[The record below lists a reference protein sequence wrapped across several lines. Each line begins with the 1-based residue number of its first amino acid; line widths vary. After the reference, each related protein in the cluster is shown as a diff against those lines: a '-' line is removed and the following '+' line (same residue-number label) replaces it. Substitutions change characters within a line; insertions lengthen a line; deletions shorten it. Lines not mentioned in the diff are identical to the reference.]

1 MTSINASARSTGT
14 ARVSWRIGSRPEL
27 RQRGGCPVEQ
37 AAEPV
42 GRQRLRKFVGT
53 TDGLYFGLAPRRA
66 TAIAQPFRRREVT

>member
-1 MTSINASARSTGT
+1 VEASELDGT
-14 ARVSWRIGSRPEL
+14 ERVDGGLDDGEL